1 MKKVFTIMI
10 VLLSVLLC
18 LSGCTAQKKE
28 EEVEVKGETYDLG
41 GKTYYN
47 TVDEYGHDDHSKVW
61 FGKDGSFVFNDSYS
75 EGYYEIDGTWSL
87 NEDVLTLNVDKT
99 GQGSFSKVIFEVKD
113 IDTLSLKTTL
123 AGSKS
128 DHIFSTTEVKGSTAK
143 TDTETK
149 TDNSG
154 KTDGDSKSDGKSEG
168 DSGSSEASAPK
179 DIPCTGITSLYK
191 NYWSYEGVKG
201 WDLEIRPVPADTT
214 DKMTFKSNDE
224 SVVKIDDQGRA
235 TAVGVGK
242 TTIDVTCGSKKLT
255 VNYEVRVKGVSA
267 TASTWWSENPNAA
280 KGCEP
285 HVYFD
290 GAGNFIFTENLFSGM
305 GTYKGTY
312 VIEDG
317 RYYCTVKEMKE
328 DHGHLPEVDEIIF
341 KIVDDKTLKLKTSLQ
356 MSQPGELFY
365 LGS

>member
-1 MKKVFTIMI
+1 MKKVFTIFVI
-10 VLLSVLLC
+10 LLSVFLC

-28 EEVEVKGETYDLG
+28 EESEVQKETFDLG

-47 TVDEYGHDDHSKVW
+47 TVDEYGHEDHSKVW

-75 EGYYEIDGTWSL
+75 EGYYEIDGTWTL
-87 NEDVLTLNVDKT
+87 NEDVVTLNVDKT

-128 DHIFSTTEVKGSTAK
+128 DQVFSTSEVKGSTVK
-143 TDTETK
+143 TDSETK
-149 TDNSG
+149 PA
-154 KTDGDSKSDGKSEG
+154 DSDKKENDGKSEG
-168 DSGSSEASAPK
+168 NTETAAPK

-224 SVVKIDDQGRA
+224 SVVKIDEEGKA
-235 TAVGVGK
+235 TAVGLGK

-255 VNYEVRVKGVSA
+255 VNYEVRAKGA
-267 TASTWWSENPNAA
+267 TASASTWWSENPNAA

-285 HVYFD
+285 HIYFD

-328 DHGHLPEVDEIIF
+328 DHGYLPEVEEIIF